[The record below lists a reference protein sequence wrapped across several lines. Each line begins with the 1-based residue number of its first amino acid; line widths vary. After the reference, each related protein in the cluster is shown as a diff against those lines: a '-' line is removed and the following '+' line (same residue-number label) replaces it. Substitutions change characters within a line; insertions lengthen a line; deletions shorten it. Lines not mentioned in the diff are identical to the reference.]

1 MLPNEKINVTLRKK
15 KKIIFQLPHFTMV
28 GVSIPSDQF
37 SQFSQAHAV
46 FSHYM
51 VSNTKINKQK
61 YPFHYFQIEGCKRY
75 SLWSRIMQF
84 YCFFPLLLFSTNEVQ
99 HTKDPGLKPEEGPLV
114 LILLNSSA
122 FYSLNREWHSY
133 VWHFHKMRSQVGLCP
148 IIIKTCIQL
157 QNRVCKSLRPIRS
170 TFTS

>member
-1 MLPNEKINVTLRKK
+1 MLYTREEYRFQKHMRHFKVFFFFFILDHSTETKIKFLQNKPISPRLQKSYMLPNEKINVTLRKK
-15 KKIIFQLPHFTMV
+15 KIIFQFSHFTMV

-37 SQFSQAHAV
+37 SQFSQALAM

-84 YCFFPLLLFSTNEVQ
+84 YSFFPLLLFSASEV
-99 HTKDPGLKPEEGPLV
+99 
-114 LILLNSSA
+114 
-122 FYSLNREWHSY
+122 
-133 VWHFHKMRSQVGLCP
+133 
-148 IIIKTCIQL
+148 
-157 QNRVCKSLRPIRS
+157 
-170 TFTS
+170 